1 VQPVPA
7 APAGAPAAPLAASAI
22 APNPGAA
29 DLSATAPPPPA
40 PIAAPATPAAPDA
53 SSGPSVATAATSP
66 TEFPLADTARPSSW
80 PRAGLPGSDPAMEG
94 YLVRHNEMADAA
106 TLGGFVPYLDVVTAG
121 DEEALPA
128 DDATD
133 AAAREGD
140 RQ

>member
-1 VQPVPA
+1 M
-7 APAGAPAAPLAASAI
+7 AASAI

-29 DLSATAPPPPA
+29 DLIATAPMPA
-40 PIAAPATPAAPDA
+40 ATVEAPAAATPGAANDA
-53 SSGPSVATAATSP
+53 SVASAATSP
-66 TEFPLADTARPSSW
+66 TEFPLADTARPSTW

-106 TLGGFVPYLDVVTAG
+106 ALGGFVPYLDVVTAG